1 MEFKA
6 RTTKRTAALLCGI
19 AVALGAGTATA
30 AAADR
35 AAQSAESVYA
45 AEAKAVGLSDRQAA
59 QLQDRVDVQL
69 ADMKVPAEQ
78 VSYNEIRAKD
88 GSASITVSAPGAA
101 ASTSCSYTYLCL
113 WDGANWTGT
122 KLSFYVCAFRD
133 LSDYGFSDR
142 LTSYKNNQTSGT
154 RSLFY
159 NWQGSWVYKF
169 DSHAYHTEDSLAN
182 TSWNNMI
189 DGVRVC

>member
-1 MEFKA
+1 M
-6 RTTKRTAALLCGI
+6 TKRTTALLCGT
-19 AVALGAGTATA
+19 ALALGAGTATA

-35 AAQSAESVYA
+35 APRPAASTYA
-45 AEAKAVGLSDRQAA
+45 AEAQAAGLSARQAA
-59 QLQDRVDVQL
+59 RLQDRVDARL
-69 ADMKVPAEQ
+69 ADVKVPAEQ
-78 VSYNEIRAKD
+78 VSHNEIRAKD
-88 GSASITVSAPGAA
+88 GSASITVSVPGTAD
-101 ASTSCSYTYLCL
+101 TSCSYTYLCL
-113 WDGANWTGT
+113 WDGANWTGS
-122 KLSFYVCAFRD
+122 KLSLYVCGFRD

-142 LTSYKNNQTSGT
+142 LTSYKNNQTTGT